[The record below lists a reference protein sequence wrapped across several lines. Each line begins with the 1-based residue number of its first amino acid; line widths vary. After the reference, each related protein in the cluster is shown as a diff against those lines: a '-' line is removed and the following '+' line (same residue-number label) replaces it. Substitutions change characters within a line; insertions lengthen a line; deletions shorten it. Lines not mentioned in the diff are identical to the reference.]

1 MAVQRIVTDLD
12 LGDLPVEVVA
22 PPVALGPWSANE
34 VLVVSADPEV
44 LDAAGAL
51 GAHRIVPAGT
61 EATIA
66 AVRQFLDLLHR

>member
-1 MAVQRIVTDLD
+1 MPVQRIVTDLD

-22 PPVALGPWSANE
+22 PPVALGPWSPNE

-51 GAHRIVPAGT
+51 GAHRIVPAGN
-61 EATIA
+61 EATA
-66 AVRQFLDLLHR
+66 TAVRQFLDLLQR